1 MSVVLATALS
11 VGVLGAVCTWF
22 FLTVGTILVWAAFV
36 AWACFFHS
44 DGDYAALKSTIVSN
58 AFGSFMGWLGAM
70 MILRSRRTRADAAG
84 LGRTCRPHHRRRL
97 HSVVSGAGVG
107 VGPGHDLWVCLHVRL
122 SSSDAGKARQ
132 GGPDFDQSGQCR
144 VGRSAFDGDW
154 CGVRSGLGETCGF
167 SDQAKFG
174 GGIAAVE
181 NLGHLLQT
189 RRDARRQ
196 MKEMNHE

>member
-11 VGVLGAVCTWF
+11 VGILGAVCTWF

-44 DGDYAALKSTIVSN
+44 GGDYAALKSTIVSN

-70 MILRSRRTRADAAG
+70 MILTIP
-84 LGRTCRPHHRRRL
+84 LGPVLTPQVWQGWSSSSPSSFTFCRLRCPRWL
-97 HSVVSGAGVG
+97 
-107 VGPGHDLWVCLHVRL
+107 GPGHDLRICLHVRL

-132 GGPDFDQSGQCR
+132 GGPDLDQSGQCR
-144 VGRSAFDGDW
+144 VGRSAFDGDR
-154 CGVRSGLGETCGF
+154 CVVRPGLGETCGF

-174 GGIAAVE
+174 GGIAAVK
-181 NLGHLLQT
+181 NLGQPAA
-189 RRDARRQ
+189 DPS
-196 MKEMNHE
+196 